1 MSKYDLKLTERIDLT
16 DLAVIETNDD
26 VMMTEAEEEM
36 TAETTD
42 DMIAETIDVA
52 TTGTTALEDM
62 IVETTVPGEMT
73 AEILMETMIGIV
85 QNATIP
91 TLLEE

>member
-1 MSKYDLKLTERIDLT
+1 MIDLEAT
-16 DLAVIETNDD
+16 ETTGA

-36 TAETTD
+36 IEEILDEIIAETS
-42 DMIAETIDVA
+42 AETIDV
-52 TTGTTALEDM
+52 TITGITVLE
-62 IVETTVPGEMT
+62 EMT
-73 AEILMETMIGIV
+73 AEIPMETMIGIV

>member
-1 MSKYDLKLTERIDLT
+1 MIDLEAT
-16 DLAVIETNDD
+16 ETTGA
-26 VMMTEAEEEM
+26 VMMTEAGEEM
-36 TAETTD
+36 IEEILDGIIAETS
-42 DMIAETIDVA
+42 AETIDV
-52 TTGTTALEDM
+52 TITGITVLE
-62 IVETTVPGEMT
+62 EMT

>member
-1 MSKYDLKLTERIDLT
+1 MI
-16 DLAVIETNDD
+16 DLAVRETTDA
-26 VMMTEAEEEM
+26 VMMTEVEEEM
-36 TAETTD
+36 TEETLGEIIVETSAEIT
-42 DMIAETIDVA
+42 DVA
-52 TTGTTALEDM
+52 TTGTTALED
-62 IVETTVPGEMT
+62 MT